1 MERGIGLACAL
12 GALAIGIGCGDD
24 DGGAPADGG
33 TDAPIDAPSPAP
45 DAGFDGGTDAGP
57 PPPPL
62 CAICRRDTD
71 CIEGGLCLV
80 LDGGERG
87 CGLPCGGDEDCTGLP
102 YDAAC
107 EEEVPGLP
115 FQCRPRGG
123 SCTTAEPGTG
133 CDGDAACGG
142 RYDRC
147 IDPDGL
153 GGRCTTECGV
163 DADCPLGM
171 RRCADT
177 ADGRVCVPDPLPA
190 GERCEALADVMEI
203 ARCEADGSCPAGG
216 VCAGTGALRL
226 CLPAPTGSLEDP
238 CPPFT
243 HVVDVGGTAA
253 CAPDGCDCLFD
264 VPGSLFDEALGL
276 VGRTRCD
283 LHFDSAVVD
292 GFIPE
297 VSHDPFRLTFTDRLW
312 GDWPAAV
319 PFAEGV
325 ALGLD
330 DAGATAQPI
339 RALLFEAAQ
348 YADLRETGGTVVV
361 DDLGE
366 AIARLVVETG
376 GTADRAAID
385 AEVATL
391 DPALAAKIAQIV
403 EELRRAHQLREEA
416 LALYGPEDRAR
427 LYDGASGIFL
437 GSLDDLDIRRSD
449 LRGALLGDVDVQRL
463 VSAAGNVAAAIDD
476 ADLASFTGATGDL
489 TVDTPLGR
497 IAVRG
502 GTTDHTYADDEWSRT
517 LLLVDLHGGDTYRFP
532 AGATTGPEHGLA
544 IVIDVRGIDDYGY
557 DVVPVPADTGPPG
570 HVRLPSDA
578 AGRRAP
584 PAGATFGPSSQ
595 STVSRQGAGRLGVGM
610 LIDLGAEGDQYRSH
624 RMSQGYGALG
634 VGILYDA
641 GGSDVYHG
649 EAAVQG
655 AAGFGIGI
663 LADRDGHDRYLA
675 YSESQGFA
683 YARAVGVLWDR
694 AGDDEYLLHPTDV
707 LYWSPQDPGG
717 SNSSLG
723 QGMGFGR
730 RGDADLIYMS
740 GGLGVLR
747 DATGTDRYTAGIFA
761 QASGYWFGTG
771 LLIDSSGNDRYDAQW
786 YAQSGSA
793 HFAISVLLDT
803 AGNDVYNETA
813 RRMNVTLGG
822 GHDFSIAWM
831 IDRAGDD
838 TYYAPSLSVGAGN
851 DEGAGIF
858 ADAAGTDT
866 YDGTSDF
873 AFGNAHASG
882 DAFRIMS
889 PTLGLFMDADG
900 ADTYTDPM
908 TPPPANDT
916 TWTQSHTGGASEQG
930 AGVDRAGELGI

>member
-1 MERGIGLACAL
+1 MWLRLGLACAL
-12 GALAIGIGCGDD
+12 HALGLAIGCGDD
-24 DGGAPADGG
+24 DGAPGDAG
-33 TDAPIDAPSPAP
+33 TDAPIDSARSEP
-45 DAGFDGGTDAGP
+45 DAGADGGFDAGP

-62 CAICRRDTD
+62 CAICRRDSD
-71 CIEGGLCLV
+71 CDEGALCLV
-80 LDGGERG
+80 LEDGERG
-87 CGLPCGGDEDCTGLP
+87 CGVGCTTDADCEGLA

-115 FQCRPRGG
+115 LQCRPRTGT
-123 SCTTAEPGTG
+123 CTTVEPGAP
-133 CDGDAACGG
+133 CSGDAACGG

-147 IDPDGL
+147 VDSDGL
-153 GGRCTTECGV
+153 GGRCTTACRV

-171 RRCADT
+171 RRCAEIT
-177 ADGRVCVPDPLPA
+177 GSRVCVPDPLPA
-190 GERCEALADVMEI
+190 GEHCEALTDAMGI
-203 ARCEADGSCPAGG
+203 ARCETDGSCPGG
-216 VCAGTGALRL
+216 GACAGVGALRL
-226 CLPAPTGSLEDP
+226 CLPEPMGSLEDP

-243 HVVDVGGTAA
+243 QLVDVGGTAA
-253 CAPDGCDCLFD
+253 CAPDGCGCLFD
-264 VPGSLFDEALGL
+264 VPGSLFDDALAL
-276 VGRTRCD
+276 VDRARCD
-283 LHFDSAVVD
+283 LHFDSAVID

-297 VSHDPFRLTFTDRLW
+297 VSHDPFRFTFTDRIW

-325 ALGLD
+325 ARGLD
-330 DAGATAQPI
+330 EAGAAEQPI
-339 RALLFEAAQ
+339 RRLLFEAAR
-348 YADLRETGGTVVV
+348 YADLRETGGTLVM
-361 DDLGE
+361 DDLAA
-366 AIARLVVETG
+366 AIEQLITQAG
-376 GTADRAAID
+376 GTADRSAID
-385 AEVATL
+385 AQVATL
-391 DPALAAKIAQIV
+391 DPTLAAKIAQIV
-403 EELRRAHQLREEA
+403 EELRRGRILREEA

-427 LYDGASGIFL
+427 LYEGPSGIFL
-437 GSLDDLDIRRSD
+437 GSLDDLDLRRSD
-449 LRGALLGDVDVQRL
+449 LRGALLGDVDVQKL
-463 VSAAGNVAAAIDD
+463 VSAAGNLAAAIDA
-476 ADLASFTGATGDL
+476 ADLGSFTGTTGDL
-489 TVDTPLGR
+489 TVETPLGR

-502 GTTDHTYADDEWSRT
+502 GTTDDTYEDDEWSRT
-517 LLLVDLHGGDTYRFP
+517 LLLVDLHGNDSYLFP
-532 AGATTGPEHGLA
+532 AGATTGPDHGLA
-544 IVIDVRGIDDYGY
+544 IVIDVRGVDDYGY
-557 DVVPVPADTGPPG
+557 DVVPHAQDTGPTG
-570 HVRLPSDA
+570 HIRLPSDA
-578 AGRRAP
+578 AGRRSP
-584 PAGATFGPSSQ
+584 PAGATYGPSSQ

-610 LIDLGAEGDQYRSH
+610 LIDLGPEGDTYASH

-641 GGSDVYHG
+641 GGNDLYHG

-663 LADRDGHDRYLA
+663 LADREGHDRYLA
-675 YSESQGFA
+675 YTESQGFA

-694 AGDDEYLLHPTDV
+694 AGDDEYFMHPSDV

-771 LLIDSSGNDRYDAQW
+771 LLVDSSGNDHYDAQW

-793 HFAISVLLDT
+793 HFAVSVLLEE

-822 GHDFSIAWM
+822 GHDYSIAWM

-838 TYYAPSLSVGAGN
+838 IYRAPNLSIGAGN

-866 YDGTSDF
+866 YECTSDF

-882 DAFRIMS
+882 DAFRGMS
-889 PTLGLFMDADG
+889 GTLGLFMDAD
-900 ADTYTDPM
+900 ATDSYTDPT

-916 TWTQSHTGGASEQG
+916 SWTQTHTGAASESG
-930 AGVDRAGELGI
+930 AGVDRTGELGI